1 MFAPDKWEILSEVN
15 STFCITLVCFFL
27 GRKISSAQGPTHYA
41 RILVTSLFVVSWA
54 FNLISTLLVSTNN
67 NNFISC
73 SLSIFIC
80 ITLYAISKIFIYL
93 FLIEKVCQR
102 NFFYS
107 SWRIFLCTPCD
118 GVTKARAP
126 SQIYVVVSNEQSRLE
141 SKLYRFNLALLLP
154 YVGIFILMILYRVAY
169 ITDDGNYYCHI
180 GLDLPATLSLVGYDF
195 FITSYYTLMF
205 VRMLVWPNQN
215 MANSSAGTQTS
226 LRYVAKR
233 NLVAAIVA
241 LVVSTANVVILITL
255 HGVERGLVCLTSC
268 TLDVTLNSAAIFWV
282 TSHQSEIDHLNRQR
296 LDRKVKLEIKQHQEV
311 IIMREIATRL

>member
-54 FNLISTLLVSTNN
+54 FNLTSTLLVSTNN

-93 FLIEKVCQR
+93 FLIEK
-102 NFFYS
+102 
-107 SWRIFLCTPCD
+107 
-118 GVTKARAP
+118 
-126 SQIYVVVSNEQSRLE
+126 IYVVVSNEQSRLE

-195 FITSYYTLMF
+195 FITTYYTLMF
-205 VRMLVWPNQN
+205 VRMLIWPNQN

-233 NLVAAIVA
+233 NLVAAVVA

-268 TLDVTLNSAAIFWV
+268 TLDVTLNAAAIFWV
-282 TSHQSEIDHLNRQR
+282 TSHQSEIDHLNRQA